1 MKLTPKEIKEQKA
14 LYGSEAVN
22 YFVRFMDMKE
32 RLKTLPEYFIKDVIK
47 NSDDIR
53 ANNNT
58 RGGSSRAYKRKLQ
71 NILSNRAIKID
82 SRKGSD
88 AKLGE
93 GTNKEI

>member
-22 YFVRFMDMKE
+22 FFIRFFDMKE
-32 RLKTLPEYFIKDVIK
+32 RLKTLPEYFIKEVIK

-53 ANNNT
+53 ANFNT
-58 RGGSSRAYKRKLQ
+58 RKGSDRAYKRKLQ
-71 NILSNRAIKID
+71 NVLANRAFEIN

-93 GTNKEI
+93 GINKEV

>member
-22 YFVRFMDMKE
+22 YFVRFMDMKK

-58 RGGSSRAYKRKLQ
+58 GGGSSRAYKRK
-71 NILSNRAIKID
+71 LSNRAIKID

-88 AKLGE
+88 AELGK
-93 GTNKEI
+93 GINKEV